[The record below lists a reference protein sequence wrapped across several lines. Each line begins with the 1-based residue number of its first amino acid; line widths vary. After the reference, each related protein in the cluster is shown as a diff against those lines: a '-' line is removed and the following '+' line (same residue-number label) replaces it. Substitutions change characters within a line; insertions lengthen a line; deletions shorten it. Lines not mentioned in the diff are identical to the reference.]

1 MGGSPGTTDS
11 ELLVEN
17 GLTLSCIFL
26 RVLGGGFLFV
36 LCCVLVNVPSE
47 TCGQILLTS
56 DRETRVLDGDLLHP
70 CPVTEKSFQVAYLR
84 LFILCRGWGSC
95 T

>member
-1 MGGSPGTTDS
+1 MLMPRGSVASLVKIKIDFFPVGGSPGTTDS

-26 RVLGGGFLFV
+26 RVLGGGFLFA

-47 TCGQILLTS
+47 DAWPDPSNQ
-56 DRETRVLDGDLLHP
+56 
-70 CPVTEKSFQVAYLR
+70 
-84 LFILCRGWGSC
+84 
-95 T
+95 